1 MKRAAG
7 AVGREACQYGVARSL
22 QAPAMTIHGRI
33 SALRA
38 ITIGIIVVGLVLA
51 VAVLVYV
58 IAFGPTR

>member
-1 MKRAAG
+1 
-7 AVGREACQYGVARSL
+7 
-22 QAPAMTIHGRI
+22 MTIHGRI